1 VRAARRGRSFGTVAR
16 GRYHVSL
23 FPGSRRGAQGAAGA
37 EEEIVDFRLNEE
49 QEQIRQA
56 AADFAERELTPHVR
70 DWDREGTFPKDA
82 FRVAGD
88 LGYLGILVPEEYGG
102 AGLGYIEYITIVEEA
117 SKVDPSVGL
126 GIAAHNSLCTG
137 HILQY
142 GNDEQKARYLPKLAG
157 GEWIGAWG
165 LTEPTAGSDAGGTK
179 TVAVRDGDHWV
190 LNGSKTFTTHAGV
203 GHVAVIFA
211 STDASRG
218 HHGISAFIVEKGTP
232 GFSVGKHEDKLGMR
246 ASDTSEVVLQDC
258 RVPARQLVGEAGTGF
273 KQAMGVL
280 DGGRISIAALAV
292 GIAAGAYGHAVRYA
306 RERKQFDRP
315 IGSFQAI
322 QTILADMATGIDAAR
337 LLTYRA
343 GWLKDQG
350 KTTTLES
357 SMAKLYASE
366 VAVRVS
372 NDAIQVFGGYG
383 YVKDYPV
390 EKYYRDAKLC
400 TIGEGTSEIQR
411 MVIARQI
418 LGRL

>member
-1 VRAARRGRSFGTVAR
+1 
-16 GRYHVSL
+16 
-23 FPGSRRGAQGAAGA
+23 
-37 EEEIVDFRLNEE
+37 VDFRLTEE
-49 QEQIRQA
+49 QEQIRRA
-56 AADFAERELTPHVR
+56 AADFAAGEIAPHIR
-70 DWDREGTFPKDA
+70 DWDRDGTFPVEV
-82 FRVAGD
+82 FRKAGE
-88 LGYLGILVPEEYGG
+88 LGFLGILVPEEYGG
-102 AGLGYIEYITIVEEA
+102 AGLGYVEYVAIIDA
-117 SKVDPSVGL
+117 ISAVDPSVGL
-126 GIAAHNSLCTG
+126 GIAAHNSLGTG
-137 HILQY
+137 HILQF
-142 GNDEQKARYLPKLAG
+142 GSEEQKRKYLPRLAR

-165 LTEPTAGSDAGGTK
+165 LTEPTAGSDAGGTR
-179 TVAVRDGDHWV
+179 TTAVLDGEHWV

-203 GHVAVIFA
+203 GQVAVLFA
-211 STDASRG
+211 STDPSKA

-258 RVPARQLVGEAGTGF
+258 RIPKGQQIGEVGTGF
-273 KQAMGVL
+273 KQAMQVL

-292 GIAAGAYGHAVRYA
+292 GIAAGALGHAVQYA
-306 RERKQFDRP
+306 RERKQFGQP
-315 IGSFQAI
+315 IGAFQAI
-322 QTILADMATGIDAAR
+322 QSILANMATETDAAR

-343 GWLKDQG
+343 AWLKDQG

-411 MVIARQI
+411 MVIARQL
-418 LGRL
+418 LGRLDKH